1 MRTRFGICDGANAG
15 CDDGCWPLVTNDEPL
30 CKAFDSIVR
39 IATGLGT
46 DMLMNRE
53 QPPRAAAA
61 RSGDA
66 SLQLFGGA
74 VAAAGIPL
82 LVAYLRYGPP
92 PWQGTAISNSILASL
107 LAAAI
112 ALFMFRK
119 MTAFPGTGA
128 FAYIIPCFSIAYG
141 VAAVLLL
148 WLRVEYVSS
157 LLLSGIVASVS
168 ITFFLAHR
176 VQYGSLRCF
185 YMVPFG
191 NTLVMNEMPNIEWRV
206 MHEPKL
212 PVDHALAP
220 IVADLRYDHEPAWER
235 MLAEAAIS
243 GRPVYHTKQLRES
256 MTGKVEIEHLS
267 ENSFGSLL
275 PNMAYCRIKRF
286 MDIVTSVILLPM
298 LTLPL
303 AVVALLIKLDS
314 DGPIFFRQTRMG
326 FRGRAFDVLKFRT
339 MTHRLTS
346 ADEVEARAD
355 AITQADDKRITRVGR
370 FLRRTRIDELPQIVN
385 VLRGEM
391 SWIGPRPEA
400 LPLSQWYER
409 ELPFYSYRHIVR
421 PGISGWAQ
429 VNQGHVADL
438 NSVNIKLQYDFFYIK
453 QFSAWLDVLII
464 VRTMRII
471 LSGFGAK

>member
-1 MRTRFGICDGANAG
+1 MTNAQ
-15 CDDGCWPLVTNDEPL
+15 PL
-30 CKAFDSIVR
+30 CKAVIV
-39 IATGLGT
+39 IYQLTIGMGA
-46 DMLMNRE
+46 DMLMKRE
-53 QPPRAAAA
+53 LPPRAVAA
-61 RSGDA
+61 RYGVA

-92 PWQGTAISNSILASL
+92 PWQGMAISNSVAASL
-107 LAAAI
+107 LAAAA

-119 MTAFPGTGA
+119 MIAFPGTGA
-128 FAYIIPCFSIAYG
+128 FAYIIPCFSITYG
-141 VAAVLLL
+141 VAAALLL

-157 LLLSGIVASVS
+157 LLLSGIIAAVS
-168 ITFFLAHR
+168 ITFFLVYR
-176 VQYGSLRCF
+176 VQYGTPRCF

-191 NTLVMNEMPNIEWRV
+191 NTLVMNEVPNVEWRV
-206 MHEPKL
+206 MREPTL

-220 IVADLRYDHEPAWER
+220 IVADLRYDYEPAWER
-235 MLAEAAIS
+235 MLADAAIS

-256 MTGKVEIEHLS
+256 LTGKVEIEHLS
-267 ENSFGSLL
+267 ENYFGSLL
-275 PNMAYCRIKRF
+275 PNMAYGPIKRL
-286 MDIVTSVILLPM
+286 MDVATSVIMLPV
-298 LTLPL
+298 LILPL

-314 DGPIFFRQTRMG
+314 NGPVFFRQTRMG
-326 FRGRAFDVLKFRT
+326 FRGRPFYVLKFRT
-339 MTHRLTS
+339 MTHRS
-346 ADEVEARAD
+346 PNACEVKARAD
-355 AITQADDKRITRVGR
+355 AITHTDDKRITRVGR
-370 FLRRTRIDELPQIVN
+370 FLRRTRIDELPQVVN

-438 NSVNIKLQYDFFYIK
+438 ESVNTKLHYDFFYIK
-453 QFSAWLDVLII
+453 NFSAWLDALIVL
-464 VRTMRII
+464 RTVSIL